1 MIDGLFWIFNALTLV
16 SWTVLVGF
24 PGWAAGR
31 RLIVGLIVPAIFAVS
46 YAVLFVPL
54 YFQAAGGFGSVEQ
67 LLALLTFDPAIVLA
81 AWLHF
86 LAFDL
91 LIGRMILE
99 ESQTLQMPHRLM
111 IAPLLL
117 CFMFGPV
124 GWLAFIVVKC
134 WKTGRF

>member
-1 MIDGLFWIFNALTLV
+1 MIEALFWVFNALAIV
-16 SWTVLVGF
+16 GWTVLVGF

-31 RLIVGLIVPAIFAVS
+31 RLIVGLILPAIFAMA
-46 YAVLFVPL
+46 YLVLFVPM
-54 YFQAAGGFGSVEQ
+54 YVRAPGGFGSINQ
-67 LLALLTFDPAIVLA
+67 LLALLTFDPAILLA

-99 ESQTLQMPHRLM
+99 ESQSLQIPHRLM

-117 CFMFGPV
+117 CFMFGPI
-124 GWLAFIVVKC
+124 GWLAFIVLKRC
-134 WKTGRF
+134 RTGGV

>member
-1 MIDGLFWIFNALTLV
+1 MIDALFWIFNALALFG
-16 SWTVLVGF
+16 WAVLLGF
-24 PGWAAGR
+24 PGWAMGR
-31 RLIVGLIVPAIFAVS
+31 RLIVGLIIPAIFAFA

-54 YFQAAGGFGSVEQ
+54 YLQAQGGFGSIEK
-67 LLALLTFDPAIVLA
+67 LLALLSYDPAIVLA

-124 GWLAFIVVKC
+124 GWLAFILLKR